1 MPLSVSR
8 QFALHLAGG
17 LPFVPMGEPGCI
29 NDFLADPPNLC
40 PSDLQ
45 QVTRTAADGA
55 MKTPTL
61 RNVELTGP
69 YTRNGGKATL
79 MQLVNFYVR
88 GGDFHEANL
97 ADLDPAIRDIN
108 GLKNDPE
115 KKEELVE
122 FLISL
127 TDERVRWEQA
137 PFDHPQLFVTD
148 GHHNIIPGNPKRTRL
163 LVDVMKVVPAVGA
176 AGRQAQGL
184 PPLKPFLADNLEG
197 VALSTFHFRP

>member
-1 MPLSVSR
+1 
-8 QFALHLAGG
+8 
-17 LPFVPMGEPGCI
+17 
-29 NDFLADPPNLC
+29 
-40 PSDLQ
+40 
-45 QVTRTAADGA
+45 

-69 YTRNGGKATL
+69 YTRNGGKGTL

-97 ADLDPAIRDIN
+97 ANLDPAIRDIN

-148 GHHNIIPGNPKRTRL
+148 GHHNIVPGNPKRTRL
-163 LVDVMKVVPAVGA
+163 LVDAMKVVPAVGA

-197 VALSTFHFRP
+197 AALSTFHFRP